1 MSVKVAKL
9 KFAVFSYLIGTV
21 AIYAAMFW
29 NVRESIRKG
38 YPDFTIYYCAGTMVR
53 QGLGHQ
59 LYDEATQFK
68 VQREFSPEVANRS
81 AALPYNHPP
90 FEAALFVPFTF
101 VAYPW
106 AFALWDLANLAML
119 ASLPFLLR
127 PHLPQLQ
134 NYSWPFWALTSLAFF
149 PIFITLLQGQ
159 DAILLLFLYAVA
171 FVCLKKNRDVWA
183 GGWLAL
189 GLFKPHLALPLI
201 FLLLVQG
208 RRRIL
213 AGFALVAAILVLVS
227 IAIVGKQGME
237 LYPRYVT
244 QLENT
249 LARGAIVPSDMP
261 NLRGALSILFST
273 ESHMASAVL
282 VISLALL
289 LFTAFKC
296 RKIDQ
301 NNLFDLKF
309 SLAALATVLVSYHA
323 LIYDLSVLMLP
334 VLLLADELPRKGK
347 SAWRRTLM
355 MVAAATFFIPP
366 LQLVLSM
373 RSHRSALLGWVL
385 LLWLLAVAREI
396 SFRTTSRSQANE
408 MLADANAPRGG
419 L

>member
-1 MSVKVAKL
+1 VSVKVSKL
-9 KFAVFSYLIGTV
+9 KFAVFSYLVGTV
-21 AIYAAMFW
+21 VIYAAMFW

-38 YPDFTIYYCAGTMVR
+38 YPDFTIYYSAGTMVR

-59 LYDEATQFK
+59 LYDEAMQFK
-68 VQREFSPEVANRS
+68 VQREFSPEVANRL

-90 FEAALFVPFTF
+90 FEAALFVPFTY
-101 VAYPW
+101 VPYPW

-119 ASLPFLLR
+119 VSLPFLLR

-134 NYSWPFWALTSLAFF
+134 NYPWPLWVLANLAFF

-171 FVCLKKNRDVWA
+171 FVCLKENRDVWA

-208 RRRIL
+208 RKRIL

-237 LYPRYVT
+237 LYPRYVIH
-244 QLENT
+244 LENT

-261 NLRGALSILFST
+261 NLRGALSILFPT

-289 LFTAFKC
+289 LFTVFEC
-296 RKIDQ
+296 RKIHL

-334 VLLLADELPRKGK
+334 VLLLADELLRKRK
-347 SAWRRTLM
+347 SASRRTLM

-366 LQLVLSM
+366 LQFVLSM
-373 RSHRSALLGWVL
+373 RNHRSALLGWVL
-385 LLWLLAVAREI
+385 LLWLFAVAREI

-408 MLADANAPRGG
+408 MLADA
-419 L
+419 